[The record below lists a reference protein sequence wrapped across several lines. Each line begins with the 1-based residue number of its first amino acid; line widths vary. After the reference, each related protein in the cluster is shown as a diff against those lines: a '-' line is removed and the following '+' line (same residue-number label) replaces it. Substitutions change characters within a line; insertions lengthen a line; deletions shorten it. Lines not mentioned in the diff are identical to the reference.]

1 MRARSTASPNLKPK
15 IPMPTPRELLSA
27 RLRDALIACGLDPA
41 RGEVTQ
47 AADTRFG
54 DYQANAAMVLAKE
67 KKTNPRQLAADL
79 LAKLDTAGLA
89 APPEIAGPGFLNFRL
104 EDSFL
109 ASAVSELAS
118 DPRLGVAAAAH
129 PKKILVDFSSPN
141 VAKPMHVGHIRST
154 ILGDCLVRV
163 ARFLGHE
170 VTADNHIGDWGTQF
184 GKVIY
189 GWKHLLDR
197 AALDRDAIAELVRL
211 YREVTRIEETD
222 ESIKRAAREEL
233 VKLQSGDAEN
243 LAIWRETVELS
254 WREFQKL
261 YDLLD
266 ISFDERLGESAYND
280 ALAPLCAELEKRG
293 IARESDGALCIFFP
307 EIPALAEKP
316 AIVRKSDGGFL
327 YATTDLAT
335 IAYRVQRWHPDSIW
349 YVVGAPQSLHFQQ
362 LFAAAK
368 KMGLECDL
376 RHIAFGSI
384 LGEDRKIMKTRSGEN
399 VGLAE
404 VLHEAVERARKILAA
419 RSESLPP
426 DEAES
431 TAQLIGLGAV
441 KYAELSQHRLT
452 DYVFSWDKLLAFEG
466 NTAPY
471 LQNAFVRI
479 RSIFR
484 KAGESA
490 DPAAPIQITSPAERA
505 LAVKLLQYAETLP
518 AVLDDYRPNLLAN
531 YLYELANTYHSF
543 YEACPV
549 LKADPA
555 LRASRLVL
563 CDLAARTL
571 SQGLGLLGIRC
582 PERM

>member
-1 MRARSTASPNLKPK
+1 
-15 IPMPTPRELLSA
+15 MPTPRELLSA
-27 RLRDALIACGLDPA
+27 RLRDSLTARELDPA
-41 RGEVTQ
+41 RGEVAQ
-47 AADTRFG
+47 AADSRFG
-54 DYQANAAMVLAKE
+54 DYQTNAAMVLAKE
-67 KKTNPRQLAADL
+67 KKTNPRQLATDIL
-79 LAKLDTAGLA
+79 EKLDVSGLA
-89 APPEIAGPGFLNFRL
+89 AAPEIAGAGFINFRL
-104 EDSFL
+104 EDSFI
-109 ASAVSELAS
+109 ASAISSLAT
-118 DPRLGVAAAAH
+118 DPRLGVAPAAK

-189 GWKHLLDR
+189 GWKHFLDR
-197 AALDRDAIAELVRL
+197 DALDRDAIAELVRL
-211 YREVTRIEETD
+211 YREVTRLEETD
-222 ESIKRAAREEL
+222 ENIKRTAREEL
-233 VKLQSGDAEN
+233 VKLQAGDAEN
-243 LAIWRETVELS
+243 LAIWKQTVELS
-254 WREFQKL
+254 WREFEKL
-261 YDLLD
+261 YDLLG
-266 ISFDERLGESAYND
+266 IKFDERLGESAYND

-307 EIPALAEKP
+307 EIPTLDGKP

-335 IAYRVQRWHPDSIW
+335 IDYRVNRWNPDAIW
-349 YVVGAPQSLHFQQ
+349 YVVGAPQALHFQQ
-362 LFAAAK
+362 IFAAAK
-368 KMGLECDL
+368 IMGIHGDL

-404 VLHEAVERARKILAA
+404 VLHEAIERARKILAA
-419 RSESLPP
+419 RTEALPP
-426 DEAES
+426 EEAES
-431 TAQLIGLGAV
+431 TARLIGLGAV
-441 KYAELSQHRLT
+441 KYAELSQNRLT

-471 LQNAFVRI
+471 LQNAYVRI

-484 KAGESA
+484 KAGETP
-490 DPAAPIQITSPAERA
+490 DPATPILITAPAERA
-505 LAVKLLQYAETLP
+505 LALKILQYAETLP
-518 AVLDDYRPNLLAN
+518 VVLDDYRPNILAN

-549 LKADPA
+549 LKAEPA
-555 LRASRLVL
+555 LRASRLIL
-563 CDLAARTL
+563 SDLAARTL
-571 SQGLGLLGIRC
+571 SHGLALLGIAC

>member
-1 MRARSTASPNLKPK
+1 
-15 IPMPTPRELLSA
+15 MPTPRELLSA
-27 RLRDALIACGLDPA
+27 RLRDSLTARELDPA

-47 AADTRFG
+47 AADSRFG
-54 DYQANAAMVLAKE
+54 DYQTNAAMVLAKE
-67 KKTNPRQLAADL
+67 KKTNPRQLATDIL
-79 LAKLDTAGLA
+79 EKLDVSGLA
-89 APPEIAGPGFLNFRL
+89 AAPEIAGAGFINFRL
-104 EDSFL
+104 EDSFI
-109 ASAVSELAS
+109 ASAISSLAT
-118 DPRLGVAAAAH
+118 DPRLGVAPAAQ

-189 GWKHLLDR
+189 GWKHFLDR
-197 AALDRDAIAELVRL
+197 DALDRDAIAELVRL
-211 YREVTRIEETD
+211 YREVTRLEETD
-222 ESIKRAAREEL
+222 ENIKRTAREEL
-233 VKLQSGDAEN
+233 VKLQAGDAEN
-243 LAIWRETVELS
+243 LAIWKQTVELS
-254 WREFQKL
+254 WREFEKL
-261 YDLLD
+261 YDLLG
-266 ISFDERLGESAYND
+266 IKFDERLGESAYND

-307 EIPALAEKP
+307 EIPTLDGKP

-335 IAYRVQRWHPDSIW
+335 IDYRVNRWNPDAIW
-349 YVVGAPQSLHFQQ
+349 YVVGAPQALHFQQ
-362 LFAAAK
+362 IFAAAK
-368 KMGLECDL
+368 MMGIHGDL

-404 VLHEAVERARKILAA
+404 VLHEAIERARKILAA
-419 RSESLPP
+419 RTEALPP
-426 DEAES
+426 EEAES
-431 TAQLIGLGAV
+431 TARLIGLGAV
-441 KYAELSQHRLT
+441 KYAELSQNRLT

-471 LQNAFVRI
+471 LQNAYVRI

-484 KAGESA
+484 KAGETP
-490 DPAAPIQITSPAERA
+490 DPATPILITAPAERA
-505 LAVKLLQYAETLP
+505 LALKILQYAETLP
-518 AVLDDYRPNLLAN
+518 VVLDDYRPNILAN

-549 LKADPA
+549 LKAEPA
-555 LRASRLVL
+555 LRASRLIL
-563 CDLAARTL
+563 SDLAARTL
-571 SQGLGLLGIRC
+571 SHGLALLGIAC

>member
-1 MRARSTASPNLKPK
+1 
-15 IPMPTPRELLSA
+15 MPTPRELLTV
-27 RLRDALIACGLDPA
+27 RLREALAACDLDPA
-41 RGEVTQ
+41 RGEVAQ

-67 KKTNPRQLAADL
+67 KKTNPRQLATDI
-79 LAKLDTAGLA
+79 LAKLDVSSLA
-89 APPEIAGPGFLNFRL
+89 TSPEIAGAGFINFRL
-104 EDSFL
+104 EDSFI
-109 ASAVSELAS
+109 ATAVSALAN
-118 DPRLGVAAAAH
+118 DPRLGVAPTTH

-189 GWKHLLDR
+189 GWKHFLDR
-197 AALDRDAIAELVRL
+197 EALEKDAITELVRL
-211 YREVTRIEETD
+211 YREVTRLEETD
-222 ESIKRAAREEL
+222 ENIKRTAREEL
-233 VKLQSGDAEN
+233 VKLQAGDPEN
-243 LAIWRETVELS
+243 LAIWKQTVELS
-254 WREFQKL
+254 WREFEKL
-261 YDLLD
+261 YDLLG
-266 ISFDERLGESAYND
+266 IKFDERLGESAYND

-293 IARESDGALCIFFP
+293 IARESEGALCIFFP
-307 EIPALAEKP
+307 EIPALDGKP

-335 IAYRVQRWHPDSIW
+335 ISYRVNRWHPDAIW

-362 LFAAAK
+362 IFAAAK
-368 KMGLECDL
+368 RMGFDGDL

-404 VLHEAVERARKILAA
+404 VLHEAIERARKILAA
-419 RSESLPP
+419 RTEALPP
-426 DEAES
+426 EEAES
-431 TAQLIGLGAV
+431 TARLIGLGAV
-441 KYAELSQHRLT
+441 KYAELSQNRLT

-471 LQNAFVRI
+471 LQNAYVRI

-484 KAGESA
+484 KAGENA
-490 DPAAPIQITSPAERA
+490 DPSTPILITAPAERA
-505 LAVKLLQYAETLP
+505 LAVKILQYAETLP
-518 AVLDDYRPNLLAN
+518 VVLDDYRPNILAN

-549 LKADPA
+549 LKAEPA
-555 LRASRLVL
+555 LRASRLL
-563 CDLAARTL
+563 LGDLAARTL
-571 SQGLGLLGIRC
+571 SHGLALLGIHC

>member
-1 MRARSTASPNLKPK
+1 
-15 IPMPTPRELLSA
+15 MPTPRELLSA
-27 RLRDALIACGLDPA
+27 RLRDSLTARELDPA
-41 RGEVTQ
+41 RGEVAQ
-47 AADTRFG
+47 AADSRFG

-67 KKTNPRQLAADL
+67 KKTNPRQLATDIL
-79 LAKLDTAGLA
+79 EKLDVSGLA
-89 APPEIAGPGFLNFRL
+89 AAPEIAGAGFINFRL
-104 EDSFL
+104 EDSFIAPAISSL
-109 ASAVSELAS
+109 AT
-118 DPRLGVAAAAH
+118 DPRLGVAPAAK

-189 GWKHLLDR
+189 GWKHFLDR
-197 AALDRDAIAELVRL
+197 DALDRDAIAELVRL
-211 YREVTRIEETD
+211 YREVTRLEETD
-222 ESIKRAAREEL
+222 ENIKRTAREEL
-233 VKLQSGDAEN
+233 VKLQAGDAEN
-243 LAIWRETVELS
+243 LAIWKQTVELS
-254 WREFQKL
+254 WREFEKL
-261 YDLLD
+261 YDLLG
-266 ISFDERLGESAYND
+266 IKFDERLGESAYND
-280 ALAPLCAELEKRG
+280 ALAPLCTELEKRG

-307 EIPALAEKP
+307 EIPTLDGKP

-335 IAYRVQRWHPDSIW
+335 IDYRVNRWNPDAIW
-349 YVVGAPQSLHFQQ
+349 YVVGAPQALHFQQ
-362 LFAAAK
+362 IFAAAK
-368 KMGLECDL
+368 MMGIHGDL

-404 VLHEAVERARKILAA
+404 VLHEAIERARKILAA
-419 RSESLPP
+419 RTEALPP
-426 DEAES
+426 EEAES
-431 TAQLIGLGAV
+431 TARLIGLGAV
-441 KYAELSQHRLT
+441 KYAELSQNRLT

-471 LQNAFVRI
+471 LQNAYVRI

-484 KAGESA
+484 KAGETP
-490 DPAAPIQITSPAERA
+490 DPATPILITAPAERA
-505 LAVKLLQYAETLP
+505 LALKILQYAETLP
-518 AVLDDYRPNLLAN
+518 VVLDDFRPNILAN

-549 LKADPA
+549 LKAEPA
-555 LRASRLVL
+555 LRASRLIL
-563 CDLAARTL
+563 SDLAARTL
-571 SQGLGLLGIRC
+571 SHGLALLGIAC

>member
-1 MRARSTASPNLKPK
+1 
-15 IPMPTPRELLSA
+15 MPTPRELLSA
-27 RLRDALIACGLDPA
+27 RLRDSLTARELDPA
-41 RGEVTQ
+41 RGEVAQ
-47 AADTRFG
+47 AADSRFG
-54 DYQANAAMVLAKE
+54 DYQTNAAMVLAKE
-67 KKTNPRQLAADL
+67 KKTNPRQLATDIL
-79 LAKLDTAGLA
+79 EKLDVSGLA
-89 APPEIAGPGFLNFRL
+89 AAPEIAGAGFINFRL
-104 EDSFL
+104 EDSFI
-109 ASAVSELAS
+109 ASAISSLAT
-118 DPRLGVAAAAH
+118 DPRLGVAPAAK

-189 GWKHLLDR
+189 GWKHFLDR
-197 AALDRDAIAELVRL
+197 EALDKDAIAELVRL
-211 YREVTRIEETD
+211 YREVTRLEETD
-222 ESIKRAAREEL
+222 ENIKRTAREEL
-233 VKLQSGDAEN
+233 VKLQAGDAEN
-243 LAIWRETVELS
+243 LAIWKQTVELS
-254 WREFQKL
+254 WREFEKL
-261 YDLLD
+261 YDLLG
-266 ISFDERLGESAYND
+266 IKFDERLGESAYND

-307 EIPALAEKP
+307 EIPTLDGKP

-335 IAYRVQRWHPDSIW
+335 IDYRVKRWNPDAIW
-349 YVVGAPQSLHFQQ
+349 YVVGAPQALHFQQ
-362 LFAAAK
+362 IFAAAK
-368 KMGLECDL
+368 MMGIHGDL

-404 VLHEAVERARKILAA
+404 VLHEAIERARKILAA
-419 RSESLPP
+419 RTEALPP
-426 DEAES
+426 EEAES
-431 TAQLIGLGAV
+431 TARLIGLGAV
-441 KYAELSQHRLT
+441 KYAELSQNRLT

-471 LQNAFVRI
+471 LQNAYVRI

-484 KAGESA
+484 KAGETP
-490 DPAAPIQITSPAERA
+490 DPATPILITAPAERA
-505 LAVKLLQYAETLP
+505 LALKILQYAETLP
-518 AVLDDYRPNLLAN
+518 VVLDDYRPNILAN

-549 LKADPA
+549 LKAEPA
-555 LRASRLVL
+555 LRASRLIL
-563 CDLAARTL
+563 SDLAARTL
-571 SQGLGLLGIRC
+571 SHGLALLGIAC

>member
-1 MRARSTASPNLKPK
+1 
-15 IPMPTPRELLSA
+15 MPTPRELLSV
-27 RLRDALIACGLDPA
+27 RLRDALTACELDPA
-41 RGEVTQ
+41 RGEVAQ
-47 AADTRFG
+47 AADSRFG

-67 KKTNPRQLAADL
+67 KKSNPRQLATDI
-79 LAKLDTAGLA
+79 LAKLDVSGLA
-89 APPEIAGPGFLNFRL
+89 AAPEIAGAGFMNFRL
-104 EDSFL
+104 EDSFI
-109 ASAVSELAS
+109 ASAISSLAS
-118 DPRLGVAAAAH
+118 DPRLGVARAAQ

-189 GWKHLLDR
+189 GWKHFLDR
-197 AALDRDAIAELVRL
+197 DALDRDAIAELVRL
-211 YREVTRIEETD
+211 YREVTRLEETD
-222 ESIKRAAREEL
+222 ENIKRTAREEL
-233 VKLQSGDAEN
+233 VKLQAGDSEN
-243 LAIWRETVELS
+243 LAIWKQTVELS
-254 WREFQKL
+254 WREFEKL
-261 YDLLD
+261 YGLLG
-266 ISFDERLGESAYND
+266 IKFDERLGESAYND

-307 EIPALAEKP
+307 EIPTLDGKP

-335 IAYRVQRWHPDSIW
+335 IDYRVNRWHPDAIW
-349 YVVGAPQSLHFQQ
+349 YVVGAPQALHFQQ
-362 LFAAAK
+362 IFAAAK
-368 KMGLECDL
+368 MMGIHGDL

-404 VLHEAVERARKILAA
+404 VLHEAIERARKILAA
-419 RSESLPP
+419 RTEALPP
-426 DEAES
+426 EEAES
-431 TAQLIGLGAV
+431 TARLIGLGAV
-441 KYAELSQHRLT
+441 KYAELSQNRLT

-471 LQNAFVRI
+471 LQNAYVRI

-484 KAGESA
+484 KAGETP
-490 DPAAPIQITSPAERA
+490 DPATPILITAPAERTLA
-505 LAVKLLQYAETLP
+505 LKILQYAETLP
-518 AVLDDYRPNLLAN
+518 VVLDDFRPNILAN

-549 LKADPA
+549 LKAEPA
-555 LRASRLVL
+555 LRASRLIL
-563 CDLAARTL
+563 SDLAASTL
-571 SQGLGLLGIRC
+571 SHGLALLGIAC

>member
-1 MRARSTASPNLKPK
+1 
-15 IPMPTPRELLSA
+15 MPTPRELLSA
-27 RLRDALIACGLDPA
+27 RLRVALSACELDPA
-41 RGEVTQ
+41 RGDVGQ

-54 DYQANAAMVLAKE
+54 DYQSNAAMVLAKE
-67 KKTNPRQLAADL
+67 KKTNPRQLAAEI
-79 LAKLDTAGLA
+79 LAKLDVSGIAQAPEVAGA
-89 APPEIAGPGFLNFRL
+89 GFLNFRL

-109 ASAVSELAS
+109 AASVSQLAA
-118 DPRLGVAAAAH
+118 DPRLGVALAAK

-189 GWKHLLDR
+189 GWKHFLDR
-197 AALDRDAIAELVRL
+197 EALDKDAIAELVRL
-211 YREVTRIEETD
+211 YREVTRLEETD
-222 ESIKRAAREEL
+222 EDIKRTAREEL
-233 VKLQSGDAEN
+233 VKLQAGDPEN
-243 LAIWRETVELS
+243 LSIWKQTVELS
-254 WREFQKL
+254 WREFEKL
-261 YDLLD
+261 YGLLD
-266 ISFDERLGESAYND
+266 IQFDERLGESAYND

-293 IARESDGALCIFFP
+293 IARVSDGALCIFFP
-307 EIPALAEKP
+307 EIPALDGKP

-335 IAYRVQRWHPDSIW
+335 IDYRVNRWHPDAIW
-349 YVVGAPQSLHFQQ
+349 YVVGAPQALHFQQ
-362 LFAAAK
+362 IFAAAK
-368 KMGLECDL
+368 MMGIHGDL

-399 VGLAE
+399 VGLSE
-404 VLHEAVERARKILAA
+404 VLHEAIERARKILAA
-419 RSESLPP
+419 RTEALPP
-426 DEAES
+426 EEAES
-431 TAQLIGLGAV
+431 TALLIGLGAV
-441 KYAELSQHRLT
+441 KYAELSQNRLT

-471 LQNAFVRI
+471 LQNAYVRI
-479 RSIFR
+479 CSIFR
-484 KAGESA
+484 KAGEPA
-490 DPAAPIQITSPAERA
+490 DPAAKIQITDSAERS
-505 LAVKLLQYAETLP
+505 LAIKLLQYAETVP
-518 AVLDDYRPNLLAN
+518 VVLEDFRPNILAN

-549 LKADPA
+549 LKAEPA

-563 CDLAARTL
+563 SDLTARTL
-571 SQGLGLLGIRC
+571 SHGLGLLGIRC

>member
-1 MRARSTASPNLKPK
+1 
-15 IPMPTPRELLSA
+15 MPTPRELLSA
-27 RLRDALIACGLDPA
+27 RLRDALAACELDPA
-41 RGEVTQ
+41 RGEVAQ
-47 AADTRFG
+47 AADSRFG

-67 KKTNPRQLAADL
+67 KKSNPRQLATDIL
-79 LAKLDTAGLA
+79 QKLDVSSLATA
-89 APPEIAGPGFLNFRL
+89 PEIAGAGFINFRL
-104 EDSFL
+104 EDSFI
-109 ASAVSELAS
+109 ASAISFLAT
-118 DPRLGVAAAAH
+118 DPRLGVAPAAK

-189 GWKHLLDR
+189 GWKHFLDR
-197 AALDRDAIAELVRL
+197 EALDKDAIAELVRL
-211 YREVTRIEETD
+211 YREVTRLEETD
-222 ESIKRAAREEL
+222 ENIKRTAREEL
-233 VKLQSGDAEN
+233 VKLQAGDAEN
-243 LAIWRETVELS
+243 LAIWKQTVELS
-254 WREFQKL
+254 WREFEKL
-261 YDLLD
+261 YDLLG
-266 ISFDERLGESAYND
+266 IKFDERLGESAYND

-307 EIPALAEKP
+307 KIPTLDGKP

-335 IAYRVQRWHPDSIW
+335 IDYRVNRWHPDAIW
-349 YVVGAPQSLHFQQ
+349 YVVGAPQALHFQQ
-362 LFAAAK
+362 IFAAAK
-368 KMGLECDL
+368 MMGIHGDL

-404 VLHEAVERARKILAA
+404 VLHEAIERARKILAA
-419 RSESLPP
+419 RTEALPP
-426 DEAES
+426 EEAET
-431 TAQLIGLGAV
+431 TARLIGLGAV
-441 KYAELSQHRLT
+441 KYAELSQNRLT

-471 LQNAFVRI
+471 LQNAYVRI

-484 KAGESA
+484 KAGETP
-490 DPAAPIQITSPAERA
+490 DPSSPILITAPAERA
-505 LAVKLLQYAETLP
+505 LALKILQYAETLP
-518 AVLDDYRPNLLAN
+518 VVLDDFRPNILAN

-549 LKADPA
+549 LKAEPA

-563 CDLAARTL
+563 SDLAARTL
-571 SQGLGLLGIRC
+571 SHGLALLGIAC

>member
-1 MRARSTASPNLKPK
+1 
-15 IPMPTPRELLSA
+15 MPTPRELLSA
-27 RLRDALIACGLDPA
+27 RLREALAACDLDPA
-41 RGEVTQ
+41 RGEVAP

-67 KKTNPRQLAADL
+67 KKTNPRQLATDI
-79 LAKLDTAGLA
+79 LAKLDVSGLA
-89 APPEIAGPGFLNFRL
+89 ASPEIAGAGFINFRL
-104 EDSFL
+104 EDSFI
-109 ASAVSELAS
+109 ATAVSALAA
-118 DPRLGVAAAAH
+118 DPRLGVAPTTH

-189 GWKHLLDR
+189 GWKHFLDR
-197 AALDRDAIAELVRL
+197 EALEKDAITELVRL
-211 YREVTRIEETD
+211 YREVTRLEETD
-222 ESIKRAAREEL
+222 EDIKRTAREEL
-233 VKLQSGDAEN
+233 VKLQAGDAEN
-243 LAIWRETVELS
+243 LAIWKQTVELS
-254 WREFQKL
+254 WREFEKL
-261 YDLLD
+261 YDLLG
-266 ISFDERLGESAYND
+266 IKFDERLGESAYND

-293 IARESDGALCIFFP
+293 IARESEGALCIFFP
-307 EIPALAEKP
+307 EIPALDGKP

-335 IAYRVQRWHPDSIW
+335 ISYRVNRWHPDAIW

-362 LFAAAK
+362 IFAAAK
-368 KMGLECDL
+368 RMGFDGDL

-404 VLHEAVERARKILAA
+404 VLHEAIERARKILAA
-419 RSESLPP
+419 RTEALPP
-426 DEAES
+426 EEAES
-431 TAQLIGLGAV
+431 TARLIGLGAV
-441 KYAELSQHRLT
+441 KYAELSQNRLT

-471 LQNAFVRI
+471 LQNAYVRI

-484 KAGESA
+484 KAGENA
-490 DPAAPIQITSPAERA
+490 DPSAPILITAPAERA
-505 LAVKLLQYAETLP
+505 LAVKILQYAETLP
-518 AVLDDYRPNLLAN
+518 VVLDDYRPNILAN

-549 LKADPA
+549 LKAEPA
-555 LRASRLVL
+555 LRASRLL
-563 CDLAARTL
+563 LGDLAARTL
-571 SQGLGLLGIRC
+571 SHGLGLLGIHC